1 MSRSSEYHLG
11 AASSLPPFRQFG
23 EYSEEEECD
32 VIAKKKKKATI
43 EQQQQQQ
50 KGMVCVEF
58 LNAPSQLH
66 NYFGIFVYRLE
77 YIIMMAAVLGREEG
91 TPMQSQHNNL
101 GSKKEEVAIQGRKEE
116 EHVIQVEPELDA
128 PVAAQSSLNHSG
140 SMAHSESEI
149 MSYAVPVRLN
159 S

>member
-11 AASSLPPFRQFG
+11 SSSSSPPFRQFG
-23 EYSEEEECD
+23 GLSEEEECD

-43 EQQQQQQ
+43 KQQQQQ

-77 YIIMMAAVLGREEG
+77 YIIMMAAVLGRVCICMDALNRILWWG
-91 TPMQSQHNNL
+91 P
-101 GSKKEEVAIQGRKEE
+101 
-116 EHVIQVEPELDA
+116 LD
-128 PVAAQSSLNHSG
+128 Q
-140 SMAHSESEI
+140 
-149 MSYAVPVRLN
+149 
-159 S
+159 